1 MKNTI
6 KKITAAISAAV
17 MCALP
22 MAESLTANAAQ
33 QYTTYRNTYFIKYE
47 NANIKEAN
55 LALSTKKGLIKVNR
69 RAVNDT
75 GYLGTP
81 HGNGGPNFDAI
92 NISWIRYPGT
102 YNIPAFKDKGIL
114 FNDTT
119 KTTYGGNFEQYISN
133 GCKLNLTATD
143 INGDSA
149 NERVGYFS
157 VNVGDVTGAWN
168 STSFTDFAADGI
180 TNKDSNE
187 VSKLINAG
195 YTNIF
200 AYSKKVNYSSANNES
215 VKRLR
220 AMIAGD
226 INNDGK
232 LTENDATVIMYWGI
246 GYVKDFSVFEGVD
259 DSRIVDMAKSK
270 KY

>member
-6 KKITAAISAAV
+6 KRITAAVSAAV

-22 MAESLTANAAQ
+22 MAGNLSANAAQ
-33 QYTTYRNTYFIKYE
+33 QYTTFRNTYFIKYE

-55 LALSTKKGLIKVNR
+55 LALSTKKGLTKVAR
-69 RAVNDT
+69 TEVNDT

-102 YNIPAFKDKGIL
+102 YNISAFNDKGIL

-133 GCKLNLTATD
+133 KSTLKLTATD
-143 INGDSA
+143 INGGRAD
-149 NERVGYFS
+149 ERVGYFS

-168 STSFTDFAADGI
+168 STSFTDFKADGI
-180 TNKDSNE
+180 TNKDANE
-187 VSKLINAG
+187 VSKLIKNG

-200 AYSKKVNYSSANNES
+200 AYSKRVDYSSANNES
-215 VKRLR
+215 LKRLR
-220 AMIAGD
+220 AMIAAD

-232 LTENDATVIMYWGI
+232 LTENDATVIMYWGV
-246 GYVKDFSVFEGVD
+246 GKVKDFSVFEGVD
-259 DSRIVDMAKSK
+259 DSRIVDMAKNMK
-270 KY
+270 